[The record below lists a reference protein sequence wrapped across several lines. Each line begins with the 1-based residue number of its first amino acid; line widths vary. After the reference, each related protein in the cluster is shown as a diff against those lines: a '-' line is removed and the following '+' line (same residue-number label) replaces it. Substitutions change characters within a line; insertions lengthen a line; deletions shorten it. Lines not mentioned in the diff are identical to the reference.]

1 MSNDATRANAQ
12 AMPTTRRT
20 ALALTGAGLAAAL
33 SGFAA
38 HAAMPSTIAAKIRA
52 HAAACRAEED
62 AVDELER
69 LEAANPIPPA
79 KVQYSWLWRGLD
91 DEGNDIREPLYANT
105 EEAIDRALE
114 PERRVAHLFGS
125 SDGARI
131 EAKKARLVADLREA
145 RAVRRAALDV
155 CGITAA
161 CEKVERL
168 SDISYDARR
177 AVIEHQFTSLDELR
191 QAVRHIAEL
200 RGDAAEYEIYTL
212 ACAFAGVEA

>member
-1 MSNDATRANAQ
+1 MSSDATRASTE

-62 AVDELER
+62 AIDELER

-79 KVQYSWLWRGLD
+79 RVRYAYLLCGRD

-105 EEAIDRALE
+105 EEAIDRGLE
-114 PERRVAHLFGS
+114 PERRVAHLFGPR
-125 SDGARI
+125 DGARI
-131 EAKKARLVADLREA
+131 EAKKARLVAELREA
-145 RAVRRAALDV
+145 RAVRRAALDA

-168 SDISYDARR
+168 SDAAYEARR

-200 RGDAAEYEIYTL
+200 RGDAAYEIYTL